1 MREAQVTVDDA
12 VVGKIGRGLMVLV
25 CAEREDTEEKAV
37 KLAQKLLRYR
47 VFSDDAGKM
56 NKSVENIAGDVLV
69 ISQFTLAADTNSGNR
84 PSFTPAAAPDVGRH
98 LYEVFLKEVQA
109 SGLKTEH
116 GIFGAHMMVSLT
128 NDGPVTFTLRN

>member
-1 MREAQVTVDDA
+1 
-12 VVGKIGRGLMVLV
+12 
-25 CAEREDTEEKAV
+25 
-37 KLAQKLLRYR
+37 
-47 VFSDDAGKM
+47 M
-56 NKSVENIAGDVLV
+56 NKSVKNIAGDVLV

-84 PSFTPAAAPDVGRH
+84 PSFTPVAAPDVGRH
-98 LYEVFLKEVQA
+98 LYEVFLKEVQP